1 MSTRI
6 LTFHLT
12 DRCNLNCQHCIRD
25 PAIVPKDLPVAV
37 FERVLDQAGAYAI
50 TQVAITGGEPF
61 LHPEIGRILDA
72 IASRGM
78 TWHAVSNGTQ
88 IDRLEALLDEVP
100 SRRHALTRLVF
111 SLDGA
116 EEATHD
122 RIRGEG
128 SFREVM
134 KAILRCVAWKL
145 QFDLQMVL
153 NAHNSHELEAF
164 ALQAA
169 QLGAGRANLVWLH
182 ATGTPLDKDLFVPR
196 RAWRDLRDRA
206 NQMAAVLR
214 MPVSLPMGFPDDR
227 KFVSCGPWQSE
238 QMHVDVS
245 GQMSLC
251 CQLSGLPGSG
261 ARSDLL
267 GDLGEISL
275 AEGHSN
281 MVSLVHDLQ
290 RRRIEQIRDNTLE
303 PWDEMPCNWCVKQ
316 FGKPYWTDEGA
327 AGAGATRERW
337 RGAWANGAT
346 GRALVTRSE
355 SRVRLAVIPDAE

>member
-1 MSTRI
+1 MSARL

-25 PAIVPKDLPVAV
+25 PAIVPKDIPVDV
-37 FERVLDQAGAYAI
+37 FERVLEQGAPYALH
-50 TQVAITGGEPF
+50 QVALTGGEPF

-72 IASRGM
+72 IVARGM

-88 IDRLEALLDEVP
+88 MDRVDALLEDAP
-100 SRRHALTRLVF
+100 ARRSALTRLVF

-122 RIRGEG
+122 SIRGEG

-134 KAILRCVAWKL
+134 KAVLRCVSWKL

-153 NAHNSHELEAF
+153 NARNAHELEAF
-164 ALQAA
+164 ALLAS

-182 ATGTPLDKDLFVPR
+182 ATGTPLDAELFISR
-196 RAWRDLRDRA
+196 RGWRDLQDRA
-206 NQMAAVLR
+206 NRIAAALR

-227 KFVSCGPWQSE
+227 KFVVCGPWQSE
-238 QMHVDVS
+238 QIHVDAS

-251 CQLSGLPGSG
+251 CQLSGLPGNG

-267 GDLGEISL
+267 GDLREISL
-275 AEGHSN
+275 AEGHMN

-290 RRRIEQIRDNTLE
+290 QRRIEQIRDGTLGA
-303 PWDEMPCNWCVKQ
+303 WDDMPCNWCVKQ

-327 AGAGATRERW
+327 AGANATRERW

-346 GRALVTRSE
+346 GRALVTRTE
-355 SRVRLAVIPDAE
+355 SRVRLAVIPDGE